1 MFANCNTNGKL
12 IFVALLALLIV
23 ASARSCV
30 GVQLSS
36 PPPDSTAPDS
46 ELVSYLASCMNVDPE
61 FVGIDVL
68 VSYRGALAR
77 LESGQI
83 ASKKACWLAP
93 GEAGDLGWTFEEF
106 NARSAVSNCFKAPT
120 DIVASVTPEEAV
132 PVIAQLI
139 ESSGCEVIFAIS
151 FEFIGALFHAVPTYP
166 DVLFVA
172 PVPVDE
178 LIAFPNFRGYA
189 INGFEGSYL
198 TGFVSQLHAPGDIIG
213 GVWTQ
218 RIVTELQTA
227 ATAYFGIQD
236 AAAASGQPAKQFELY
251 YINSFDSV
259 DKSVFSTR
267 DLIEERGALHVITSV
282 DRYEPQLEVR
292 SRGLTSTG
300 SIGNMGDYVGPST
313 LASLWLRWDVAC
325 VHTYAMALQHSG
337 DAEVGWGETPYPLPC
352 NSWTGAIS
360 PGTLS
365 SAISDE
371 HREMV
376 LNAYRA
382 LRAHPFASF
391 ALWCGERVEPLLQ
404 DGEELDEN
412 GCMNFGQIFSIDRVH
427 PEIVDLGDYEIE
439 LEEVTMN
446 SGMKAGIYA
455 ACSIVAA
462 ACLFTGAIIILKRN
476 RTAIHYA
483 SMPFCMIIVF
493 GGLVSVSGAFLLA
506 ANDTK
511 SLCQTWTAVIFMGFF
526 VLASALL
533 AKSWRLWY
541 LMSSAE
547 KLKRVNLDNKTLMI
561 YCSVGLVLGLVMT
574 MLWRFIEAP
583 ELRTKR
589 SCDYSPS
596 AEDIEFGVLQG
607 DGDCLDDL
615 EKYEYQEQC
624 HFSTASYAVLVVMS
638 VILYGAVLASLTFS
652 RMTKNRFLNVLYEGN
667 SIFMS
672 AFSTA
677 IVTLFVVMFIILAKD
692 DYFAL
697 KTVICI
703 GTCVIVFLFM
713 AFLFF
718 YRIYIVL
725 AKKGDGSKHFENT
738 NITRG
743 MSSMGSSGARVSSKM
758 SSVGLNGS
766 SSSSLGGTP
775 RSGAHT
781 SIG

>member
-1 MFANCNTNGKL
+1 MNRNHPVNII
-12 IFVALLALLIV
+12 IFYISVLALL
-23 ASARSCV
+23 SACAA
-30 GVQLSS
+30 VQLSS
-36 PPPDSTAPDS
+36 PLPDSTAPDA
-46 ELVSYLASCMNVDPE
+46 ELISYLASCMNVDPE
-61 FVGIDVL
+61 FVGVDVL
-68 VSYRGALAR
+68 AAYRGALSR
-77 LESGQI
+77 LETGEVV
-83 ASKKACWLAP
+83 ARKACWLAP

-106 NARSAVSNCFKAPT
+106 NARTAVSNCFKAPS
-120 DIVASVTPEEAV
+120 DIVASVTPEDSVAV
-132 PVIAQLI
+132 ITELVEQ
-139 ESSGCEVIFAIS
+139 SGCEVVFAIS

-178 LIAFPNFRGYA
+178 LITFPNFRGYA

-198 TGFVSQLHAPGDIIG
+198 TGFVSQLHAPGEKIG
-213 GVWTQ
+213 GVWTR
-218 RIVTELQTA
+218 RIVTELQTV

-236 AAAASGQPAKQFELY
+236 AAAASGQSAKEFEVY
-251 YINSFDSV
+251 YINSFDNV

-267 DLIEERGALHVITSV
+267 QLIDDQGASHIITSV

-325 VHTYAMALQHSG
+325 VHTYAMAMQNAG
-337 DAEVGWGETPYPLPC
+337 DASVGWGATPYPLPC
-352 NSWTGAIS
+352 NAWTGAIS

-371 HREMV
+371 HREMT
-376 LNAYRA
+376 LDAYRA

-391 ALWCGERVEPLLQ
+391 ALWCGERVEPLLHE
-404 DGEELDEN
+404 GESLDEN

-427 PEIVDLGDYEIE
+427 PGIVDLGDYEIG

-446 SGMKAGIYA
+446 SGMKAGIYT

-462 ACLFTGAIIILKRN
+462 ACLFTGAILLMKRD

-483 SMPFCMIIVF
+483 SLPFCMIIVF
-493 GGLVSVSGAFLLA
+493 GGLVSASGAFLLA
-506 ANDTK
+506 ANDTE

-533 AKSWRLWY
+533 AKSWRLWH
-541 LMSSAE
+541 LMSRAD
-547 KLKRVNLDNKTLMI
+547 KFKRVNLDNKTLMI
-561 YCSVGLVLGLVMT
+561 YCSVGVAVGFILI
-574 MLWRFIEAP
+574 MLWRFIDAP

-596 AEDIEFGVLQG
+596 AEDVEFGVLQG
-607 DGDCLDDL
+607 DNDCLEDL
-615 EKYEYQEQC
+615 EKYEFQEQC

-638 VILYGAVLASLTFS
+638 VILYGAVLASLVFS

-667 SIFMS
+667 SIFMA

-677 IVTLFVVMFIILAKD
+677 IVTLFVVMFIVLAKD

-725 AKKGDGSKHFENT
+725 AKKGDGAKHFENT
-738 NITRG
+738 NITRSG
-743 MSSMGSSGARVSSKM
+743 NTSMRSSGVGSKM
-758 SSVGLNGS
+758 SSTGFNGS

-775 RSGAHT
+775 RSGSST
-781 SIG
+781 RQSSVVG